1 MKGNNHYTSFLILI
15 FLLSLFW
22 MAVTASLSL
31 SNIILGVA
39 LAVFVSFFT
48 SSALGNRFD
57 SAITLPVLLKFP
69 FYAVPL
75 IWEIIKANIDVA
87 LIVLNPGL
95 PIDPR
100 IFHFRTRLNGDVPL
114 TVFAMSIN
122 LTPGTVVVDIQ
133 DGVFWVHALAARHEE
148 GLLSGQ
154 MEEAVARLF
163 GQELTPATQ
172 TEAPL
177 E

>member
-1 MKGNNHYTSFLILI
+1 MKGNNRYTSFLILT
-15 FLLSLFW
+15 LLLFLFW
-22 MAVTASLSL
+22 MAVTASLSF
-31 SNIILGVA
+31 SNMLLGA
-39 LAVFVSFFT
+39 FTAFFTSFFT
-48 SSALGNRFD
+48 SNVLYNKFD
-57 SAITLPVLLKFP
+57 KAITLPVLLKFP
-69 FYAVPL
+69 FYAVAL

-87 LIVLNPGL
+87 MIVLNPGL

-100 IFHFRTRLNGDVPL
+100 IFHFRTRLKGDVPL

-133 DGVFWVHALAARHEE
+133 DAIFGVHALAARHEE

-172 TEAPL
+172 TEASL
-177 E
+177 